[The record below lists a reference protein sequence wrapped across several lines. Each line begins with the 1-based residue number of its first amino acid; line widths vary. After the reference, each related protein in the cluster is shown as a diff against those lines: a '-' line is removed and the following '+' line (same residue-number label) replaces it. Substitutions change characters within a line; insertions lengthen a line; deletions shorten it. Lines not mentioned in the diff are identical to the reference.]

1 MIQILAKDIM
11 LKEVRTIAE
20 DKKVALARLVM
31 LRHNVG
37 GLPVLDKEG
46 KLAGMITQR
55 DIDFAGLDISDLRV
69 ADLMTRALIK
79 GKETTTLR
87 EIVEWMVKT
96 GIQRIPITDNEDK
109 LMGLVTQTS
118 VIRAIVK
125 HGIL

>member
-1 MIQILAKDIM
+1 MV
-11 LKEVRTIAE
+11 KEVRTITE

-37 GLPVLDKEG
+37 GLPVLDKGG
-46 KLAGMITQR
+46 KLVGIITQR
-55 DIDFAGLDISDLRV
+55 DIDFAGLGISDLRV
-69 ADLMTRALIK
+69 ADLMTSALIK
-79 GKETTTLR
+79 GKETTTFR

-96 GIQRIPITDNEDK
+96 GIQRIPITDDDDR
-109 LMGLVTQTS
+109 LVGLVTQTS

>member
-79 GKETTTLR
+79 GKETTTIR